1 MAEHI
6 KAVQEQGDL
15 QQHYNQRF
23 DSGRMVAASMERLQH
38 RREEDLPP
46 LPAGLIRGSPQSV
59 LSPLSLP
66 DTTGPTY
73 EEEKAL
79 EDAWE

>member
-6 KAVQEQGDL
+6 QAVQEQGDL
-15 QQHYNQRF
+15 QHYNQRF
-23 DSGRMVAASMERLQH
+23 DSGRLVAASMERLQH

-46 LPAGLIRGSPQSV
+46 LPAGLVRGSPESV
-59 LSPLSLP
+59 LSPVVLS
-66 DTTGPTY
+66 DTTGPTPY
-73 EEEKAL
+73 EEAKSQ